1 MRILTIT
8 SDHPPHHAGGY
19 ELRVKDIMNG
29 LSARGH
35 EVLILSTKPKKKLKS
50 KRDGSTYIVKR
61 LLHDRNQA
69 RFFPKELF
77 FDIIDTRVIEKN
89 IKEFHPDVIYL
100 GHTYILSKAIL
111 PYLAGLKIPIIYDEG
126 GNGLKGAWTEHGR
139 WFRFCGDYQPKI
151 KALSLVKP
159 AVIKLVLWLAK
170 DRIQQKWCWPE
181 GMKVIFNSQSNLDHS
196 LSFGVPA
203 NNAKVIHSG
212 IDLDKFHLITQQ
224 QFEQPIRIICPG
236 RLEQRKGQLDAIKL
250 IDRLMKIGIN
260 ATLTLVGKSYSKNFL
275 ERLNFKV
282 SAIGLQKQVRILGMI
297 NQEEMVRLYQNSD
310 ICFFTSKQKAG
321 FSRTPLEAMACGSIV
336 ISYGNE
342 GSNEIIIDGENGFV
356 VNEGSIEDVAA
367 IIRNLVNS
375 PKIVS
380 RIITNARKTVED
392 KFNLEKYILNVEDLI
407 SKQVCSKVIDERI
420 S

>member
-1 MRILTIT
+1 M
-8 SDHPPHHAGGY
+8 
-19 ELRVKDIMNG
+19 
-29 LSARGH
+29 
-35 EVLILSTKPKKKLKS
+35 
-50 KRDGSTYIVKR
+50 
-61 LLHDRNQA
+61 
-69 RFFPKELF
+69 
-77 FDIIDTRVIEKN
+77 
-89 IKEFHPDVIYL
+89 
-100 GHTYILSKAIL
+100 
-111 PYLAGLKIPIIYDEG
+111 
-126 GNGLKGAWTEHGR
+126 
-139 WFRFCGDYQPKI
+139 
-151 KALSLVKP
+151 
-159 AVIKLVLWLAK
+159 
-170 DRIQQKWCWPE
+170 
-181 GMKVIFNSQSNLDHS
+181 IFNSQSNLDHS